1 MKIEGRFTS
10 TLTEEGALDGEAPK
24 MTRAALANV
33 YEGSLV
39 GTGRLE
45 YLFMHG
51 QKQVLSMG
59 LERITGT
66 IDGKQ
71 GSFVLDHE
79 GISKDASG
87 VQAKVHILP
96 ESGTGDFKNVTGQ
109 GEITANFGDR
119 SGTYSLIVY
128 FG

>member
-10 TLTEEGALDGEAPK
+10 GLAEEVALDGDAPR
-24 MTRAALANV
+24 MTRASLANV
-33 YEGSLV
+33 YEGALT

-51 QKQVLSMG
+51 EKQVFSMG

-71 GSFVLDHE
+71 GSFMLDHD

-87 VQAKVHILP
+87 VQAKVHVLP
-96 ESGTGDFKNVTGQ
+96 ESGTGDFRNVTGQ
-109 GEITANFGDR
+109 GEIIANFGDR
-119 SGTYSLIVY
+119 TGTYSLILY